1 MAEAASSDRKRVT
14 GAISGL
20 RGPGSSW
27 ICTVALSG
35 KTVRA
40 RIYNPQSR
48 NGSRADT
55 RTGIL
60 DLRLRAEDLDRLD
73 APALALTIVTALE
86 ERLAEM
92 YLRPTPSAE
101 RSPRPKAPPPLD
113 RGHGVEHVAGQL
125 RLDLLR

>member
-1 MAEAASSDRKRVT
+1 M
-14 GAISGL
+14 SGL

-35 KTVRA
+35 ATVRA

-60 DLRLRAEDLDRLD
+60 DLRLRAEDLDRLS
-73 APALALTIVTALE
+73 APELALTLVTALE
-86 ERLAEM
+86 ERLAEL
-92 YLRPTPSAE
+92 YI
-101 RSPRPKAPPPLD
+101 RPKAPAPPGGPRGRLVNVPLPGLD
-113 RGHGVEHVAGQL
+113 KAL
-125 RLDLLR
+125 